1 MERSNGLDYD
11 SWQSSGTTWC
21 YPLKLTSDVNGV
33 DDVVFAVRVL
43 HVASVVATVRVLD
56 ISDMKGTFFV
66 HLKISG
72 MWK

>member
-1 MERSNGLDYD
+1 M
-11 SWQSSGTTWC
+11 
-21 YPLKLTSDVNGV
+21 NGV

-66 HLKISG
+66 HLKVLG
-72 MWK
+72 M